1 MSPAFLH
8 YQLRQRVELS
18 GARPAAGVPVG
29 EVMMSEA
36 NPEGL
41 VLKGV
46 APPTVFDLL
55 ADARKGGSIVSRFEG
70 AWWRLL
76 PDGRLFFEPSRLND
90 PLSNAYVLQ
99 GSYVEVGGSLAFV
112 AESFRSLGRQLALD
126 GFIRREGG
134 RYALDCLFVDEG
146 SGSTVLHVTQQLAA
160 WDGRATRGQERIIK
174 GVPVPALYDL
184 RLSGATTSGEFGGV
198 GVCLYTTYSFSTLGA
213 TEPDDVHFNISGG
226 AALEPSEDCNG
237 ACILIPPL
245 DTFLSAAA
253 GALPSEPGFTL
264 ATESGRIR
272 LEAEGGSGA
281 ASLFSWREV
290 EESSE
295 AAGETPRTRPV
306 FCEARSLRFDC
317 AVTNESV
324 TGEIR
329 ASGFTTEGR
338 AACYEATFEGR
349 RAADVPQPFGRLE
362 QKVRLNAAERGW
374 RDAGI
379 FEGEWRSHRFGNVR
393 LRRHGGQVLAT
404 FAGGPGASF
413 EGAAAEH
420 RLTVEGFAGG
430 TRPAVLRAVRG
441 GQFLAL
447 LFPPRGAGVLEAELL
462 YRAGPTSELVEGLL
476 RDTSDPPAWGRMA
489 DVLKSLDRHDEAL
502 TLYEKLYEAAGE
514 NRRHAQPYSEEWTWF
529 FGHEWGALLNV
540 MNCFQMRQ
548 LHLSGLHPRFR
559 TEEGGGDAAF
569 EYLLNALEHAVT
581 LQEELQ
587 ELARRAAAEGGVE
600 FPNFGARLAQQV
612 ESWRRLLDSEA
623 GRMRALELGQRP
635 LARLLKVLAAGGS
648 HEQALV
654 VAESARARVFS
665 DLMQTRIQ
673 RERAL
678 ESFAA
683 LPSEEV
689 DEMLAGRLAATA
701 PLDPEMLKRTARELR
716 GTFVEYYLGDEEL
729 CVWVLRP
736 DEEVHFHRHR
746 QPGLKRVLTELVEQT
761 RARLGVQTRE
771 AAMKS
776 TGRASREYLPPLAEL
791 HRLLVAPIARWLPD
805 AEQDEVVFVPHDA
818 LYLVPF
824 PALFDGQY
832 LIEHHTVSVAPSIRF
847 VETAHRLSASRGSR
861 PPSMLVAGDPLMP
874 FWPRGAAAAHRL
886 PQLEFA
892 RREAVQVARRLRAV
906 AGMQTVALL
915 GEDALK
921 ARVVEALPGQ
931 SLVHLATHA
940 LIEDE
945 GAGGEVPGAI
955 ALGPSGEDDGYL
967 TASQIAALNLRARL
981 VVMSACNTGRGRL
994 SADGVV
1000 GLVRAFLTAGVEC
1013 VAASL
1018 WSVGDQSTQ
1027 ELMVRFYDGLLC
1039 GRPAAHALRG
1049 AMLELKAGPPYDNP
1063 LYWAAF
1069 TVTGQC
1075 RAPLFDAARG

>member
-1 MSPAFLH
+1 
-8 YQLRQRVELS
+8 
-18 GARPAAGVPVG
+18 
-29 EVMMSEA
+29 MSESS
-36 NPEGL
+36 PEGL

-46 APPTVFDLL
+46 APPKVFDLL
-55 ADARKGGSIVSRFEG
+55 ADERKGGSILGRFEG

-90 PLSNAYVLQ
+90 PLSNGYVLQ
-99 GSYVEVGGSLAFV
+99 GSYAEAGGSLAFV
-112 AESFRSLGRQLALD
+112 AESFRGPGRQLALD
-126 GFIRREGG
+126 GFIRSEGG

-146 SGSTVLHVTQQLAA
+146 SGVAVLHVTQQLAA
-160 WDGRATRGQERIIK
+160 WDGRETSGSEQTIK
-174 GVPVPALYDL
+174 GLPVPALYDL
-184 RLSGATTSGEFGGV
+184 RLTGATTSGEFGGV
-198 GVCLYTTYSFSTLGA
+198 AACLYTTYSFSTLGA
-213 TEPDDVHFNISGG
+213 TEPDDVHFNIGCGS
-226 AALEPSEDCNG
+226 ALEPSEDRNG
-237 ACILIPPL
+237 ACTLIPPL
-245 DTFLSAAA
+245 DTFLSSAA

-264 ATESGRIR
+264 ATEGGRIR

-281 ASLFSWREV
+281 ASVFSWREV
-290 EESSE
+290 EESPE
-295 AAGETPRTRPV
+295 AGDGTPRTRPV

-317 AVTNESV
+317 AVTGESV

-329 ASGFTTEGR
+329 ASGFTTEGG
-338 AACYEATFEGR
+338 AARYEATFAGR
-349 RAADVPQPFGRLE
+349 RAADAPQPFECLE
-362 QKVRLNAAERGW
+362 RKVRLNAAERGW
-374 RDAGI
+374 RDEGI
-379 FEGEWRSHRFGNVR
+379 FEGEWQSHRFGSVR
-393 LRRHGGQVLAT
+393 LRRHGGQVAAT
-404 FAGGPGASF
+404 FAGEPGASF

-420 RLTVEGFAGG
+420 RLTVEGFAAG

-441 GQFLAL
+441 GQFLAM
-447 LFPPRGAGVLEAELL
+447 LFPPRGAGAPEAELL
-462 YRAGPTSELVEGLL
+462 YSAGPTSKLVEGLL

-514 NRRHAQPYSEEWTWF
+514 NRRRARHYSEEWTWF

-548 LHLSGLHPRFR
+548 LLLSGVHPRFR
-559 TEEGGGDAAF
+559 PEEGDGDAAF

-600 FPNFGARLAQQV
+600 FPDFGARLAQQV

-623 GRMRALELGQRP
+623 GRLRALELGQRP

-648 HEQALV
+648 QEQALV
-654 VAESARARVFS
+654 AAESARARVFS

-673 RERAL
+673 RERAQ

-683 LPSEEV
+683 LPPEEV
-689 DEMLAGRLAATA
+689 EKMLAGRMAATA
-701 PLDPEMLKRTARELR
+701 PVEPEALKRTARELR
-716 GTFVEYYLGDEEL
+716 CTFVEYYLGDEEL
-729 CVWVLRP
+729 FIWVLRP
-736 DEEVHFHRHR
+736 DGEVHSHRHR
-746 QPGLKRVLTELVEQT
+746 RPGLKQALTDLVEQT

-776 TGRASREYLPPLAEL
+776 TGRAPREYLPPLAEL
-791 HRLLVAPIARWLPD
+791 HRALVAPIARWLPD
-805 AEQDEVVFVPHDA
+805 AEQDEVVFVPHDV

-824 PALFDGQY
+824 PALFDGRY
-832 LIEHHTVSVAPSIRF
+832 LIERHTVSVAPSIRF
-847 VETAHRLSASRGSR
+847 VETAHRLSASRVSR
-861 PPSMLVAGDPLMP
+861 PPGVLVAGDPLMP
-874 FWPRGAAAAHRL
+874 FWPRGDAAAHRL
-886 PQLEFA
+886 PPLEFA
-892 RREAVQVARRLRAV
+892 RREAAQVAQRLRTV
-906 AGMQTVALL
+906 AGTQTVALL
-915 GEDALK
+915 GEDARR
-921 ARVVEALPGQ
+921 ASVVEALPEQG
-931 SLVHLATHA
+931 LVHLATHA
-940 LIEDE
+940 LIEDA

-967 TASQIAALNLRARL
+967 TASQIAALHLRARL

-1000 GLVRAFLTAGVEC
+1000 GLVRAFLTAGAEC
-1013 VAASL
+1013 VVASL

-1027 ELMVRFYDGLLC
+1027 ELMVRFYDGLLR

-1049 AMLELKAGPPYDNP
+1049 AMLDLKAGPPYDNP
-1063 LYWAAF
+1063 LHWAAF

-1075 RAPLFDAARG
+1075 REPLFGAGGG